1 MMIKIKNILIKS
13 IIPMTLFC
21 MGYILAMFYEVN
33 HGNGFYSQ
41 KDDIRFRINEEKK
54 EIIENGCLFVD
65 SLDGY
70 FFTSRANGSARAII
84 NQNIELDSFCLS
96 PTDALIIAKT
106 ALWQFYDINDIE
118 ACNPYTISED
128 DSTYYVRGS
137 LEHLPNHLT
146 GKSHYSREELKEVSS
161 IIRNREIY
169 NVRIR
174 KHDAKIIFLGMEI

>member
-1 MMIKIKNILIKS
+1 MFIKHINEYDNILPHVCIS
-13 IIPMTLFC
+13 PSVSGGRCL
-21 MGYILAMFYEVN
+21 
-33 HGNGFYSQ
+33 
-41 KDDIRFRINEEKK
+41 D
-54 EIIENGCLFVD
+54 GCLFVD

-169 NVRIR
+169 NVRI
-174 KHDAKIIFLGMEI
+174 IILISNSNTFCIISRTIIRNHYFDFIKPFLVNKCSKTLI

>member
-65 SLDGY
+65 SLWL
-70 FFTSRANGSARAII
+70 FICRF
-84 NQNIELDSFCLS
+84 
-96 PTDALIIAKT
+96 P
-106 ALWQFYDINDIE
+106 
-118 ACNPYTISED
+118 
-128 DSTYYVRGS
+128 
-137 LEHLPNHLT
+137 
-146 GKSHYSREELKEVSS
+146 
-161 IIRNREIY
+161 
-169 NVRIR
+169 
-174 KHDAKIIFLGMEI
+174 